1 MEEHFIVR
9 LVILRIAN
17 TRSDLMREVLFRGK
31 RITDGEW
38 CEGNLFIDEK
48 GEKHEILLGYT
59 NYRIAWEVI
68 PSTIGQYT
76 GLTDKNGKKIF
87 EGDIVRT
94 QPFSDRPYSKKAKFK
109 QHIGIVEYVIR
120 HFKNS
125 LYEQDYEAGWGVK
138 IKDYGKFGCC
148 DWSAFF
154 KCEVIGNIHDNPELL
169 RSDQQ

>member
-87 EGDIVRT
+87 EGDILKWQMFINDVELSYKDVLTRI
-94 QPFSDRPYSKKAKFK
+94 DEVVYK
-109 QHIGIVEYVIR
+109 HIS
-120 HFKNS
+120 FQLKNNSCS
-125 LYEQDYEAGWGVK
+125 LCV
-138 IKDYGKFGCC
+138 C
-148 DWSAFF
+148 DDDMDVL
-154 KCEVIGNIHDNPELL
+154 EVIGNIHDNPELL